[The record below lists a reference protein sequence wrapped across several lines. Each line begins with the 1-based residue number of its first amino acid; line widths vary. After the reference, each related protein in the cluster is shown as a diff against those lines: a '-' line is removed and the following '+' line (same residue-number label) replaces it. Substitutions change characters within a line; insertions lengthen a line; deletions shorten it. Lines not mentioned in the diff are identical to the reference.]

1 MKDRRIGLPV
11 HPVPAKT
18 RMPTV
23 LRLQG
28 LISRRQVLKKAEFAA
43 LPHVQSSAD
52 FNCEEGWIVPG
63 LRWRGVTLETL
74 IALAQPLPEASHV
87 RAGAGTY
94 EVTLAL
100 DSLDGALL
108 CDALDS
114 KPLSREHGGP
124 WRLLVPG
131 DKCFTSVKWVD
142 RLEVTADLGQP
153 TGERIARERLRQ
165 QDLPLAVGSAW
176 LPPVARR

>member
-1 MKDRRIGLPV
+1 MKERRIGLPV
-11 HPVPAKT
+11 HPVPVKT

-28 LISRRQVLKKAEFAA
+28 LISGQQVLKKTDFAA
-43 LPHVQSSAD
+43 LPHVEIWAD
-52 FNCEEGWIVPG
+52 FGCEEGWTVPG
-63 LRWRGVTLETL
+63 LRWRGVALRTL
-74 IALAQPLPEASHV
+74 IALAQPLPEASYLRV
-87 RAGAGTY
+87 GAGAY

-108 CDALDS
+108 CDALDG
-114 KPLSREHGGP
+114 KPLSREHGAP

-142 RLEVTADLGQP
+142 RLEVTSGPGEPL
-153 TGERIARERLRQ
+153 GERVARSRLRPSPF
-165 QDLPLAVGSAW
+165 LPGHGR
-176 LPPVARR
+176 VAS

>member
-28 LISRRQVLKKAEFAA
+28 LISRQQVLRKADFAA
-43 LPHVQSSAD
+43 LPHVEISAD
-52 FNCEEGWIVPG
+52 FSCEEGWTVPG
-63 LRWRGVTLETL
+63 LRWQGVALQTL
-74 IALAQPLPEASHV
+74 IILAQPLPEANYLRV
-87 RAGAGTY
+87 GAGAY

-108 CDALDS
+108 CDALDCQR
-114 KPLSREHGGP
+114 LSPEHGAP

-131 DKCFTSVKWVD
+131 DRCFTSVKWVD
-142 RLEVTADLGQP
+142 RLEVASGPGEPL
-153 TGERIARERLRQ
+153 GERVARNRLRPSPFLSGH
-165 QDLPLAVGSAW
+165 DRVGS
-176 LPPVARR
+176 

>member
-28 LISRRQVLKKAEFAA
+28 LISGQQVLKETDFAA
-43 LPHVQSSAD
+43 LPHVEIWAA
-52 FNCEEGWIVPG
+52 FGCGEGWTVPG
-63 LRWRGVTLETL
+63 LRWRGVALRTL
-74 IALAQPLPEASHV
+74 IAIAQPLPEASYLRV
-87 RAGAGTY
+87 GAGAY

-108 CDALDS
+108 CDALDG
-114 KPLSREHGGP
+114 KPLSREHGAP

-142 RLEVTADLGQP
+142 RLKVPLAPGEPL
-153 TGERIARERLRQ
+153 GERVARSRLRPSPF
-165 QDLPLAVGSAW
+165 LSGHGR
-176 LPPVARR
+176 VAS

>member
-28 LISRRQVLKKAEFAA
+28 LISRQRVLKKAEFAA
-43 LPHVQSSAD
+43 LPHVQISAD
-52 FNCEEGWIVPG
+52 FSCEEGWIVPG
-63 LRWRGVTLETL
+63 LRWHGVALETL
-74 IALAQPLPEASHV
+74 IAFAQPLSEARHV
-87 RAGAGTY
+87 RVGAGTY

-100 DSLDGALL
+100 DSLDGTLL
-108 CDALDS
+108 CDALDG
-114 KPLSREHGGP
+114 KPLSSEHGAP

-142 RLEVTADLGQP
+142 RIEVTMDPGQP
-153 TGERIARERLRQ
+153 TAKHIAQQRLGWRI
-165 QDLPLAVGSAW
+165 
-176 LPPVARR
+176 

>member
-28 LISRRQVLKKAEFAA
+28 LISGQQVLKKTDFAA
-43 LPHVQSSAD
+43 LPHVEIWAD
-52 FNCEEGWIVPG
+52 FGCEEGWTVPG
-63 LRWRGVTLETL
+63 LRWRGVALRTL
-74 IALAQPLPEASHV
+74 IALAQPLPEASYLRV
-87 RAGAGTY
+87 GAGAY

-100 DSLDGALL
+100 DLLDGALL
-108 CDALDS
+108 CDALDG
-114 KPLSREHGGP
+114 KPLSREHGAP

-142 RLEVTADLGQP
+142 RLEVTSGPGEPL
-153 TGERIARERLRQ
+153 GERVARSRLRPSPF
-165 QDLPLAVGSAW
+165 LPGHGR
-176 LPPVARR
+176 VAS

>member
-43 LPHVQSSAD
+43 LPHVQISAD

-63 LRWRGVTLETL
+63 LRWHGVALETL
-74 IALAQPLPEASHV
+74 IALAQPLPEARHV
-87 RAGAGTY
+87 RVGAGAY

-108 CDALDS
+108 CDALDG
-114 KPLSREHGGP
+114 KPLSPEHGAP

-142 RLEVTADLGQP
+142 RIEVAADLGQP

-165 QDLPLAVGSAW
+165 QGLPLAGGSA
-176 LPPVARR
+176 

>member
-28 LISRRQVLKKAEFAA
+28 LIFRQRALKKAEFAA
-43 LPHVQSSAD
+43 LPHVQISGD
-52 FNCEEGWIVPG
+52 FSCEEGWIVPG
-63 LRWRGVTLETL
+63 LRWHGVAMETL
-74 IALAQPLPEASHV
+74 IALAQPLPEARHLRV
-87 RAGAGTY
+87 GAGTY

-108 CDALDS
+108 CDALDG
-114 KPLSREHGGP
+114 KPLSSEQGAP
-124 WRLLVPG
+124 WRLLVSG

-142 RLEVTADLGQP
+142 RIEVTMDPGQP
-153 TGERIARERLRQ
+153 TAEN
-165 QDLPLAVGSAW
+165 
-176 LPPVARR
+176 VARRRLGWRI

>member
-43 LPHVQSSAD
+43 LPHVQISAD

-63 LRWRGVTLETL
+63 LRWHGVALETL
-74 IALAQPLPEASHV
+74 IARAQPLPEARHV
-87 RAGAGTY
+87 RVGAGAY

-114 KPLSREHGGP
+114 KPLSPEHGAP

-131 DKCFTSVKWVD
+131 DECSTSVKWVD
-142 RLEVTADLGQP
+142 RLEVTSVLGEP
-153 TGERIARERLRQ
+153 LGERVARSRLRPSPF
-165 QDLPLAVGSAW
+165 LTEHGR
-176 LPPVARR
+176 VAS